1 MDTHTCLK
9 RARLK
14 TDPIV
19 DTIQTPVEDLLIDK
33 LCTFLMKPFDYSKEQ
48 APIVTAV
55 LLERMDDLH
64 RLVKEGA
71 DIDAQDELGRSALIM
86 AIEQDYAN
94 PEWVEFL
101 ISNGINYNLQDNDGD
116 TALDLARYRGNQDA
130 IDLLIKNNAIGK
142 IGSSAKEQQWDQIY
156 DAFDSAAAI
165 KKLKFIK

>member
-86 AIEQDYAN
+86 AIEPNALLQATGLPWSHRSRSSLVRNGLAAN
-94 PEWVEFL
+94 VMHCVPWE
-101 ISNGINYNLQDNDGD
+101 S
-116 TALDLARYRGNQDA
+116 RR
-130 IDLLIKNNAIGK
+130 
-142 IGSSAKEQQWDQIY
+142 DQL
-156 DAFDSAAAI
+156 S
-165 KKLKFIK
+165 K